1 MPAGETNMSETLRCR
16 CPSCAAKYRF
26 PVEAVGR
33 RARCKSCGVAFRVP
47 TIESASLEDSV
58 VMWLDEAEQAQPI
71 SNQPRIITSKDVKSG
86 GVPQGPRRH
95 IPLKHPPGQPARK
108 ADEK

>member
-1 MPAGETNMSETLRCR
+1 MSQELRCR

-26 PVEAVGR
+26 PAEAVGR
-33 RARCKSCGVAFRVP
+33 QARCKFCGVAFRVP
-47 TIESASLEDSV
+47 IIESESLEDSV
-58 VMWLDEAEQAQPI
+58 VLWLDEAERSQPI
-71 SNQPRIITSKDVKSG
+71 SNQPRIITAKDVNPEG
-86 GVPQGPRRH
+86 LPVGPRRH